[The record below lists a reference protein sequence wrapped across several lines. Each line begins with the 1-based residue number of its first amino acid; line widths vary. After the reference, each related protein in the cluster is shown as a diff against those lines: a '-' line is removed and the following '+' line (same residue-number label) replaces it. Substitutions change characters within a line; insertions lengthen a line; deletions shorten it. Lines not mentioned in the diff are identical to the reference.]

1 MKKIVLILTL
11 LASSFIYSQEDYQ
24 IEINGEST
32 DIELDKNYEFK
43 IKNKLLNIKVSMKDT
58 LTYSDD
64 FINFKYPKEYRV
76 VSTKIDDGIKQLMLM
91 TAEGSGF
98 VIQEYTTMD
107 PSMLNELM
115 INEVTKESVNYGFL
129 LKREDYNR
137 TLKSGDELNVSR
149 AVLTYK
155 DEINIYE
162 VVSIGKKDEGILIMT
177 MEMTDIENSEGKNL
191 INLIWNTLE
200 TY

>member
-11 LASSFIYSQEDYQ
+11 LAGSFIYSQEDYQ
-24 IEINGEST
+24 IVINGEST

-76 VSTKIDDGIKQLMLM
+76 VSTKIDDGIEQLMLM

-129 LKREDYNR
+129 LKREDYTR
-137 TLKSGDELNVSR
+137 TLKSGVELNVSR

-191 INLIWNTLE
+191 INLIWNTLK